1 MQKICAKN
9 WTIDVNSDIQPN
21 QDKDNKTKYEV
32 CNIKELKNKFDKK
45 AESLKIID
53 GEAEMMDELSY

>member
-1 MQKICAKN
+1 MILNFRNVYVLDEATVAGPYEAKG
-9 WTIDVNSDIQPN
+9 P
-21 QDKDNKTKYEV
+21 
-32 CNIKELKNKFDKK
+32 LKNKFDKK